1 MNIKGGCYC
10 GAIRY
15 EFEGDVTATFQC
27 HCRECQY
34 FTGGHANAA
43 YVLPQDKF
51 AFVKGSPE
59 RFCRSDL
66 QEPIERFF
74 CADCGTQ
81 LVAISPKRPS
91 SFILKV
97 GTTDDPE
104 KWTRNLRYS
113 PVTCNLTKIFQIA
126 FQVLKRDHHLR
137 AISTVRKIR
146 QGSRFFE
153 LCFFCI

>member
-10 GAIRY
+10 GSIRY

-34 FTGGHANAA
+34 FTGGHASAA

-51 AFVKGSPE
+51 TFVKGNPA

-66 QEPIERFF
+66 QEPIERLF

-104 KWTRNLRYS
+104 NWTPQFALF
-113 PVTCNLTKIFQIA
+113 TCDKQPYQTLPDSVPSFE
-126 FQVLKRDHHLR
+126 KRPPPP
-137 AISTVRKIR
+137 SN
-146 QGSRFFE
+146 
-153 LCFFCI
+153 

>member
-27 HCRECQY
+27 HCREGQY
-34 FTGGHANAA
+34 FTGGHASAA

-66 QEPIERFF
+66 EEPIERFF

-91 SFILKV
+91 SIILKV

-104 KWTRNLRYS
+104 KWTPQFALFTCDMQPYQNLPDS
-113 PVTCNLTKIFQIA
+113 VPSFE
-126 FQVLKRDHHLR
+126 KRPPPP
-137 AISTVRKIR
+137 SN
-146 QGSRFFE
+146 
-153 LCFFCI
+153 

>member
-10 GAIRY
+10 GSIRY

-34 FTGGHANAA
+34 FTGGHASAA

-51 AFVKGSPE
+51 TFVKGSPAK
-59 RFCRSDL
+59 FCRSDL
-66 QEPIERFF
+66 KEPIERFF

-104 KWTRNLRYS
+104 NWIPQFALF
-113 PVTCNLTKIFQIA
+113 TCDKQPYQTLPDSVPSFE
-126 FQVLKRDHHLR
+126 KRPPPP
-137 AISTVRKIR
+137 SN
-146 QGSRFFE
+146 
-153 LCFFCI
+153 

>member
-51 AFVKGSPE
+51 TFVKGSPA

-74 CADCGTQ
+74 A
-81 LVAISPKRPS
+81 LIVEP
-91 SFILKV
+91 
-97 GTTDDPE
+97 
-104 KWTRNLRYS
+104 NLWRFLQKG
-113 PVTCNLTKIFQIA
+113 P
-126 FQVLKRDHHLR
+126 LR
-137 AISTVRKIR
+137 
-146 QGSRFFE
+146 
-153 LCFFCI
+153 LY

>member
-10 GAIRY
+10 GSIRY

-34 FTGGHANAA
+34 FTGGHASAA

-51 AFVKGSPE
+51 TFVKGSPAK
-59 RFCRSDL
+59 FCRSDL
-66 QEPIERFF
+66 QEPIERLF

-104 KWTRNLRYS
+104 NWTPQFALF
-113 PVTCNLTKIFQIA
+113 TCDKQPYQTLPDSVPSFE
-126 FQVLKRDHHLR
+126 KRPPPP
-137 AISTVRKIR
+137 SN
-146 QGSRFFE
+146 
-153 LCFFCI
+153 

>member
-10 GAIRY
+10 GSIRY

-34 FTGGHANAA
+34 FTGGHASAA

-51 AFVKGSPE
+51 TFTKGSPA

-66 QEPIERFF
+66 QEPIERLF

-104 KWTRNLRYS
+104 NWTPQFALF
-113 PVTCNLTKIFQIA
+113 TCDKQPYQTLPDSVPSFE
-126 FQVLKRDHHLR
+126 KRPPPP
-137 AISTVRKIR
+137 SN
-146 QGSRFFE
+146 
-153 LCFFCI
+153 